1 MAQIIWAPKALCILE
16 EPLKRLAKDSP
27 KMAKHIVQLI
37 FPTHIIPIINQ
48 IDLLASNPFL
58 GNYIAED
65 NIYGY
70 RQVIQNNFRI
80 IYRTD
85 GIRVFIVAIHCVTR
99 ISKSEN
105 LE

>member
-1 MAQIIWAPKALCILE
+1 MAQIIWAPKALYILE
-16 EPLKRLAKDSP
+16 EPLKRITKETPQLAKRL
-27 KMAKHIVQLI
+27 AQHI

-48 IDLLASNPFL
+48 IDLLGSNPFL

-70 RQVIQNNFRI
+70 RQVIQSNFRI

-85 GIRVFIVAIHCVTR
+85 GIRVFIVAIHCVAR